1 MLCRIARAERNHR
14 FCSFWKVIWYYTIL
28 YHCDLWID
36 SIHMYHHISLC
47 LICTCFTDADWLSA
61 STLNSLGL
69 DIAGQW
75 VVNLEYTWRQT
86 AYALLS
92 QRKDCPSSILGLD
105 EIRTPLYIYL
115 SIYLMRKT
123 WKTMVSRIFS
133 LKSIHSPK
141 EKTQQYAAIDHKR
154 SSSSSDHGNARK
166 IATSNGMAAGA
177 FTFGHATAGFDC
189 W

>member
-36 SIHMYHHISLC
+36 SIRMYHHISLC

-86 AYALLS
+86 DYALLS
-92 QRKDCPSSILGLD
+92 QRNDCPSSILGLD
-105 EIRTPLYIYL
+105 EYIYIYIYYIYISCEKHEKPWFPEDFPL
-115 SIYLMRKT
+115 NQSIA
-123 WKTMVSRIFS
+123 
-133 LKSIHSPK
+133 PK
-141 EKTQQYAAIDHKR
+141 KKR
-154 SSSSSDHGNARK
+154 SN
-166 IATSNGMAAGA
+166 MQQ
-177 FTFGHATAGFDC
+177 
-189 W
+189 